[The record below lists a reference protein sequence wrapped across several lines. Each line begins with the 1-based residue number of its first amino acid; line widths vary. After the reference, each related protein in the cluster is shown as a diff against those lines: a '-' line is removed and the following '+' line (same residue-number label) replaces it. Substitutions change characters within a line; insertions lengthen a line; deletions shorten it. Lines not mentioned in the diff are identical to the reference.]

1 MDTDTQKLL
10 SALDNESNDG
20 IMNLTTKKIN
30 QINLKVVNHL
40 DLKKDDKIQL
50 MKKINGYKYVDELDS
65 LKYGAFIK
73 WIPIS
78 DSNHMP
84 LHSGGMIC
92 DIKLTDTGVYI
103 VCKNF
108 KHRFFQFKMDECL
121 IFQKLTNQENIL
133 LSALDHLSDK

>member
-1 MDTDTQKLL
+1 MDTQKLL
-10 SALDNESNDG
+10 LALENESNDG

-40 DLKKDDKIQL
+40 DLDKEDKLEL
-50 MKKINGYKYVDELDS
+50 MKKIRGYKYVDELDE

-78 DSNHMP
+78 DSKYMP

-92 DIKLTDTGVYI
+92 DIKLTDNGVYI

-108 KHRFFQFKMDECL
+108 KHRHFQFKMGECL
-121 IFQKLTNQENIL
+121 IFQKLSTQENII
-133 LSALDHLSDK
+133 LSALDHLSS